1 MTRNITNKKKFHTE
15 IWKGQKGFETNTA
28 QKPRTSSVYQGPTS
42 NTLGNSCPAG
52 SGVPWPSHWS
62 RASYRACHNLLFFI
76 KFGKKC
82 PLSFKDELTRSL
94 WLTIK
99 FTVTT
104 QFSVTHQLIC
114 QFWQNYTL
122 MSDKI
127 TRWHIISSRSTVKFS
142 VTSFITNRGGIWL
155 DADLVCLSW
164 NCGDCLGL
172 LCFFFCLFFLGWRRV
187 KHPYLKIWS
196 SYFCFFPISF
206 VDTKP
211 QVIVVVPCS
220 YQSSALCRN
229 SLKTACLSLEAVPW
243 NTLHSFC

>member
-52 SGVPWPSHWS
+52 SGAPWPSHWS
-62 RASYRACHNLLFFI
+62 CASYRACHNLLFFI

-172 LCFFFCLFFLGWRRV
+172 LCFFFFFFFGLKTCEASVFENLKLLFLFFP
-187 KHPYLKIWS
+187 H
-196 SYFCFFPISF
+196 
-206 VDTKP
+206 
-211 QVIVVVPCS
+211 
-220 YQSSALCRN
+220 
-229 SLKTACLSLEAVPW
+229 
-243 NTLHSFC
+243 